1 LSPVNCPCATLQL
14 ADDDDDDDD
23 ERPMLGT
30 DNEADIGMEEQELM
44 GEQRAVNE
52 AEGEEAAA
60 VARRMARV
68 SVNPNYYERNVLQ
81 A

>member
-1 LSPVNCPCATLQL
+1 
-14 ADDDDDDDD
+14 
-23 ERPMLGT
+23 MLGT